1 MKFVSSIIL
10 LAHFCILN
18 GQNISFEFGS
28 ANFPEK
34 SISGLNPEIKSPKK
48 SNSSENFY
56 RISYEQAIKNKL
68 VLTGAFARY
77 PMSTHINF
85 KIRDDSAKGFGWGGT
100 YVTRFDLNLIYNLFA
115 RSNFIVQP
123 YIGTGLQVS
132 KADQNT
138 KLSGDFLANWITEI
152 IPYVNAFDVEGES
165 YSNTQF
171 VPNFGLKV
179 GYAFWNRLELFL
191 EYQQVFGHKTIQEIS
206 MNYSYKG
213 IEQPKAIIYSD
224 GTGRFVSLG
233 IGYRLFQR
241 STKKKSENKR
251 INK

>member
-1 MKFVSSIIL
+1 MKIIASLIL
-10 LAHFCILN
+10 LIHFCIMN
-18 GQNISFEFGS
+18 GQNINFEFGS

-34 SISGLNPEIKSPKK
+34 SITALNPEIKSPNK

-56 RISYEQAIKNKL
+56 KITYEQAIKNKL
-68 VLTGAFARY
+68 ILTGAFAKY
-77 PMSTHINF
+77 GMSTHINF
-85 KIRDDSAKGFGWGGT
+85 KLGDGSAESFGWSGT
-100 YVTRFDLNLIYNLFA
+100 NVTRFDLNIMYNIFA
-115 RSNFIVQP
+115 GSKFIFQP
-123 YIGTGLQVS
+123 YIGSGLQVS
-132 KADQNT
+132 KAHQKT
-138 KLSGDFLANWITEI
+138 RLGGYIFAQWVTES

-191 EYQQVFGHKTIQEIS
+191 EYQQVIGHKTIQEIS

-213 IEQPKAIIYSD
+213 IEQPKAITYSD
-224 GTGRFVSLG
+224 GTSRFVSLG
-233 IGYRLFQR
+233 IGYRLVNP
-241 STKKKSENKR
+241 KNKSEYNR